1 MSTPAQHAPPNTPAA
16 EVLSQARRQAHAWT
30 DFMKNFEG
38 CFVQSIGGSQAIPDP
53 FRIEHVLSSAERNG
67 TINHS
72 LDPATTSRLK
82 AWISQQRAA
91 IEQSFEARLRAFS
104 ESNNTK
110 VDGRFPS
117 YLLSGF
123 LRVQVNPAKGACDIG
138 DKHFDTLLL
147 DSLAPTILAAV
158 KEESQRSFDKAK
170 FIGDLYHAYT
180 RALALAK
187 TSAGS
192 AVPVKDVFFEL
203 VMVKQSPKFAK
214 APSKS
219 NFQEYPK
226 EFFLRD
232 LAKLAASGS
241 LATRSGKRLVLA
253 PSAFSADAFPIL
265 EANAVRY
272 IGRIAFTDSPDQ

>member
-53 FRIEHVLSSAERNG
+53 FRIKHV
-67 TINHS
+67 
-72 LDPATTSRLK
+72 
-82 AWISQQRAA
+82 
-91 IEQSFEARLRAFS
+91 
-104 ESNNTK
+104 
-110 VDGRFPS
+110 
-117 YLLSGF
+117 
-123 LRVQVNPAKGACDIG
+123 
-138 DKHFDTLLL
+138 DTLLL

-272 IGRIAFTDSPDQ
+272 IGRIAFTDFPD